1 MKERGLINFIGT
13 SILVIVIALGVLDIM
28 GMIEPNKIKPD
39 AEYPMVNQNITWEK
53 GWCETNDKT

>member
-13 SILVIVIALGVLDIM
+13 SILVIVIALGVLDII
-28 GMIEPNKIKPD
+28 GVIEPNKIKPD
-39 AEYPMVNQNITWEK
+39 AEYPIANQKIEWQK